1 MRKFKYGNMENY
13 LANTNY
19 EPPFTLASPDK
30 PIESQT

>member
-1 MRKFKYGNMENY
+1 MRKFKYMENY
-13 LANTNY
+13 LANTINY